1 MGIGFM
7 MLLPFVFWIFIVMLI
22 IAVSSSGKTRRNV
35 QSRQRTTAQRY
46 QPSLR
51 KNTGRVASARPQM
64 EKGLFDMKLG
74 REKPRK
80 EKSFSLSDMLN
91 KTGFDRYEAKGRKK
105 DFVNGYDRTIN
116 VKKAQYMQFSH
127 TYDGHEPWDDCLP
140 KEKDPWD
147 KDFYI

>member
-1 MGIGFM
+1 MGIGFV

-22 IAVSSSGKTRRNV
+22 VAVSSSGRSRRSA
-35 QSRQRTTAQRY
+35 QQRRRPTAQRY
-46 QPSLR
+46 PSAR

-64 EKGLFDMKLG
+64 EKSLFDMKPG
-74 REKPRK
+74 REKPGK
-80 EKSFSLSDMLN
+80 EKRFSLSDMLS
-91 KTGFDRYEAKGRKK
+91 KTGFDRYEAKGREK

-147 KDFYI
+147 KDFYV

>member
-22 IAVSSSGKTRRNV
+22 IAVSSSGKSRRSA
-35 QSRQRTTAQRY
+35 QQGQRPTAQRY
-46 QPSLR
+46 PSAR
-51 KNTGRVASARPQM
+51 KNTGRVASVRPQM

-74 REKPRK
+74 REKQGK

-105 DFVNGYDRTIN
+105 DFVDGYDRTIN
-116 VKKAQYMQFSH
+116 VKKAQHMQYSH

-147 KDFYI
+147 KDFYV